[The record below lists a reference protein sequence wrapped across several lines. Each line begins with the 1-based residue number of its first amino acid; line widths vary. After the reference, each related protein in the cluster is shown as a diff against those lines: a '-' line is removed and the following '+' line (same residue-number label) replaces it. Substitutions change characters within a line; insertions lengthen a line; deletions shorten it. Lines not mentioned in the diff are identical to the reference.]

1 MASLEMVELGDH
13 LSLASK
19 NEINKYYGRSHFI
32 FFLLQQGSWNCGGEK
47 KNPNYL
53 PNLCVVRF
61 IPLKSNTRYFIPPN
75 FFNWTNYTPDS
86 LQSDFRSM

>member
-32 FFLLQQGSWNCGGEK
+32 FFSFAAGLMELWWGK
-47 KNPNYL
+47 K
-53 PNLCVVRF
+53 
-61 IPLKSNTRYFIPPN
+61 IQIT
-75 FFNWTNYTPDS
+75 S
-86 LQSDFRSM
+86 LTFA